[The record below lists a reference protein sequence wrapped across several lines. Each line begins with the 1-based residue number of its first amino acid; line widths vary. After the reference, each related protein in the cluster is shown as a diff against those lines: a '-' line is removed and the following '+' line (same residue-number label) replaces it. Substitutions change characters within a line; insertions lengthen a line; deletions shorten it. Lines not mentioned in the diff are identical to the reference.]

1 MTKDT
6 SSYYQISTAIT
17 REFHAN
23 SRRQRARQL
32 SRLPMLV
39 NFFAFLTGALVV
51 AVRPTLAQVPVCDA
65 LTLYGNAVSEGLCK
79 SLSPGTQNLWVCAL
93 TAGNPD
99 IHTTFN
105 ANTALH
111 LTVREN
117 PAPPGCDRNSTLA
130 GAWPNHVAIAPGQ
143 PQNICQVTVQNYVNR
158 LNAVNRMPSAGGQT
172 FCRTAFVAAGQRG
185 KITHTVMQSY
195 LNLCTQHACP

>member
-6 SSYYQISTAIT
+6 SSHYRISREVT
-17 REFHAN
+17 REI
-23 SRRQRARQL
+23 SIKTRGQMARQL
-32 SRLPMLV
+32 PRLPILAK
-39 NFFAFLTGALVV
+39 FFAFLTGALVV
-51 AVRPTLAQVPVCDA
+51 AVQPASAQVPVCQA

-117 PAPPGCDRNSTLA
+117 PAPPGCDQNSTLA
-130 GAWPNHVAIAPGQ
+130 GAWPTLVAIAPGQ
-143 PQNICQVTVQNYVNR
+143 PQNICQVSVQNYVNR
-158 LNAVNRMPSAGGQT
+158 LNAVDRMPSAGGQT
-172 FCRTAFVAAGQRG
+172 LCRTAFVTAGQRG
-185 KITHTVMQSY
+185 KITQPVMQSY